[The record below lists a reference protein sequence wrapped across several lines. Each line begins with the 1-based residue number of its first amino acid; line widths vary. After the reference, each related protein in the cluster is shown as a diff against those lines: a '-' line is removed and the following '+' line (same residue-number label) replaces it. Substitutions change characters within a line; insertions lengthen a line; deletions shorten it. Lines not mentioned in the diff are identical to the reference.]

1 VDIALVVAMS
11 RDGLIGREGA
21 LPWKL
26 PRDLKH
32 FRRLTWGKPIIMG
45 RKTHE
50 TLGRPLPGRT
60 NIVLTRRVDYHAAGC
75 LVAHDRAEALA
86 QAEATGANQAMII
99 GGSEVYRE
107 FLPLCQTVH
116 LTLVEG
122 QFEGNVFFPAP
133 LLNSPGWKVI
143 HEDQWPADAV
153 NGSDAIYIVMQVDD
167 GGQSMSPARPPGR
180 CSLPGHQPS

>member
-1 VDIALVVAMS
+1 MNLALVVAMS

-32 FRRLTWGKPIIMG
+32 FRQLTWGKPIIMG

-50 TLGRPLPGRT
+50 ALGRPLPGRT

-86 QAEATGANQAMII
+86 WRRSHRGR
-99 GGSEVYRE
+99 GGDDHRRQRG
-107 FLPLCQTVH
+107 LPGV
-116 LTLVEG
+116 
-122 QFEGNVFFPAP
+122 PAP
-133 LLNSPGWKVI
+133 
-143 HEDQWPADAV
+143 AA
-153 NGSDAIYIVMQVDD
+153 A
-167 GGQSMSPARPPGR
+167 
-180 CSLPGHQPS
+180 

>member
-1 VDIALVVAMS
+1 MDLALVVAMS

-32 FRRLTWGKPIIMG
+32 FRQLTWGKPIIMG

-50 TLGRPLPGRT
+50 ALGRPLPGRI

-75 LVAHDRAEALA
+75 LVAHDRAEAIA
-86 QAEATGANQAMII
+86 QAEATGAAEALII

-107 FLPLCQTVH
+107 FLLLDPIIH

-122 QFEGNVFFPAP
+122 RFEGDVFFPAP
-133 LLNSPGWKVI
+133 LLNSPVWEVI
-143 HEDQWPADAV
+143 HEERWPADAV
-153 NGSDAIYIVMQVDD
+153 NPHDASYLVMR
-167 GGQSMSPARPPGR
+167 PIRARTG
-180 CSLPGHQPS
+180 

>member
-1 VDIALVVAMS
+1 LSRVNLALVVAMS

-32 FRRLTWGKPIIMG
+32 FRKLTWGKPIIMG

-50 TLGRPLPGRT
+50 ALGRPLPGRT
-60 NIVLTRRVDYHAAGC
+60 SIVLTRRVDYHARGC
-75 LVAHDRAEALA
+75 LVAHDRTEALRLA
-86 QAEATGANQAMII
+86 SETGADEAMII

-107 FLPLCQTVH
+107 FLPLNPTIH

-122 QFEGNVFFPAP
+122 HFEGDVFFPAP
-133 LLNSPGWKVI
+133 LLNSSGWTVI
-143 HEDQWPADAV
+143 HQERWPADAANLHEANYMV
-153 NGSDAIYIVMQVDD
+153 LERV
-167 GGQSMSPARPPGR
+167 R
-180 CSLPGHQPS
+180 

>member
-1 VDIALVVAMS
+1 VDLALIVAMS
-11 RDGLIGREGA
+11 RDGLIGRERA
-21 LPWKL
+21 LPWRL

-50 TLGRPLPGRT
+50 ALGRLLPGRT

-86 QAEATGANQAMII
+86 RAEATGAAEAMII

-107 FLPLCQTVH
+107 FLPLDPTIH

-122 QFEGNVFFPAP
+122 RFERDVFFPEQV
-133 LLNSPGWKVI
+133 LNSSEWEVV
-143 HEDQWPADAV
+143 HRETWPADAS
-153 NGSDAIYIVMQVDD
+153 NPHDASYLVLTPNRAV
-167 GGQSMSPARPPGR
+167 RR
-180 CSLPGHQPS
+180 